1 MQRYTFFFKQPNFRG
16 NIFYYLKTL
25 LTFIVDFS
33 DVHNHEIKIIIIRIM
48 RINPFP
54 IKAFNISIV
63 VIYYVKNKVK
73 KPLTHNILHANQHLA
88 YITNLYHFTNSQQD
102 YLAHLILTPKHRDS
116 HNFNPNCS
124 GSEKLLHNS
133 K

>member
-33 DVHNHEIKIIIIRIM
+33 DVHNHEIKIIIIQIM

-54 IKAFNISIV
+54 IIAFNISIV

-73 KPLTHNILHANQHLA
+73 KPLAHKLLHTSQHLA
-88 YITNLYHFTNSQQD
+88 YITNLYHFTNS
-102 YLAHLILTPKHRDS
+102 
-116 HNFNPNCS
+116 
-124 GSEKLLHNS
+124 
-133 K
+133 

>member
-1 MQRYTFFFKQPNFRG
+1 MQRYTFFFKQPNFWR

-54 IKAFNISIV
+54 IIAFNISIV

-73 KPLTHNILHANQHLA
+73 KPLAHKLLHTSQHLA
-88 YITNLYHFTNSQQD
+88 YITNLYHFTNS
-102 YLAHLILTPKHRDS
+102 
-116 HNFNPNCS
+116 
-124 GSEKLLHNS
+124 
-133 K
+133 

>member
-1 MQRYTFFFKQPNFRG
+1 MQRYTFFLKLPNFWR

-54 IKAFNISIV
+54 IIAFKISIV

-73 KPLTHNILHANQHLA
+73 KPLAHNILHASQHLT
-88 YITNLYHFTNSQQD
+88 YITNLYHSTNS
-102 YLAHLILTPKHRDS
+102 
-116 HNFNPNCS
+116 
-124 GSEKLLHNS
+124 
-133 K
+133 

>member
-1 MQRYTFFFKQPNFRG
+1 MQRYTFFFKQPNFRR

-54 IKAFNISIV
+54 IIAFNISII

-73 KPLTHNILHANQHLA
+73 KTLAHNLLHTSQHLA
-88 YITNLYHFTNSQQD
+88 YITNLFHFTNS
-102 YLAHLILTPKHRDS
+102 
-116 HNFNPNCS
+116 
-124 GSEKLLHNS
+124 
-133 K
+133 

>member
-1 MQRYTFFFKQPNFRG
+1 MQRYTFFLKQPNFRG

-54 IKAFNISIV
+54 IIAFNIFIV

-73 KPLTHNILHANQHLA
+73 K
-88 YITNLYHFTNSQQD
+88 
-102 YLAHLILTPKHRDS
+102 
-116 HNFNPNCS
+116 NFS
-124 GSEKLLHNS
+124 A
-133 K
+133 

>member
-33 DVHNHEIKIIIIRIM
+33 DVHNEIKIIIIRIM

-54 IKAFNISIV
+54 IIAFNISTV

-73 KPLTHNILHANQHLA
+73 KTLAHNLLHTSQHLA
-88 YITNLYHFTNSQQD
+88 YITNLYHFTNS
-102 YLAHLILTPKHRDS
+102 
-116 HNFNPNCS
+116 
-124 GSEKLLHNS
+124 
-133 K
+133 

>member
-54 IKAFNISIV
+54 IIAFNISIV
-63 VIYYVKNKVK
+63 VIYFCVVILGLKNV
-73 KPLTHNILHANQHLA
+73 
-88 YITNLYHFTNSQQD
+88 NLNNLS
-102 YLAHLILTPKHRDS
+102 L
-116 HNFNPNCS
+116 
-124 GSEKLLHNS
+124 
-133 K
+133 

>member
-1 MQRYTFFFKQPNFRG
+1 MQRYTFFFKQPNFRE

-33 DVHNHEIKIIIIRIM
+33 DVHNHDIKIIITRII

-54 IKAFNISIV
+54 IIAFNISIV

-73 KPLTHNILHANQHLA
+73 KTLAHNLLHTSQHLA
-88 YITNLYHFTNSQQD
+88 YIINLYHSTNS
-102 YLAHLILTPKHRDS
+102 
-116 HNFNPNCS
+116 
-124 GSEKLLHNS
+124 
-133 K
+133 